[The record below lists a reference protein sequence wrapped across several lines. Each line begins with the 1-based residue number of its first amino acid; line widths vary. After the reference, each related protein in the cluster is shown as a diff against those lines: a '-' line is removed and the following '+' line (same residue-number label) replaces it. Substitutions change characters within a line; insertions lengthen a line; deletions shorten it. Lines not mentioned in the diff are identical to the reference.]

1 MPAFVWEESCV
12 GGGALEEELKLW
24 AFEEWKMYEIER
36 ESVFHKNVVCSIAN
50 VGECRISDLLT

>member
-1 MPAFVWEESCV
+1 M